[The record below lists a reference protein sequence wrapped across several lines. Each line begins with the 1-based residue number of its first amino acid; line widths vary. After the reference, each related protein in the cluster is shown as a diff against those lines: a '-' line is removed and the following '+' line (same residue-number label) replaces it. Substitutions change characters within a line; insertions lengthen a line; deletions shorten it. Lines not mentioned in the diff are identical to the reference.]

1 MHEHE
6 FARIGLLLAPEDP
19 HAPYFREALEHAGI
33 PFDRLDFGALERLNE
48 VDVLLLCGSGDLSST
63 QRQSVHS
70 WLRLGGGLVC
80 CGSTW
85 GLEGD
90 LGVSLVPD
98 RSPSRELVFPVVAS
112 DRSWPGQAGPVRA
125 FGGVYARPTDAKA
138 VVQTASGTLAASRR
152 RLGKGAALFLA
163 VHLGQTMGLVQ
174 MGRSVESDG
183 IGPNDGSATLHDHRL
198 RAEDGI
204 VLDYAEDR
212 SQPGESAHPF
222 FTSPHADILR
232 EVWIRLVIEAAETI
246 GRRIAMFW
254 PWPNAAEGAACIS
267 VDCEE
272 FNPANVMSLHNVL
285 AMGGGSAA
293 WLVGQPGYPLDVY
306 RSIRKWEH
314 EVGILFTP
322 NDDGSP
328 CEEKLKVQHVAM
340 SRVVSGPVLSSI
352 RMPDGAWFRL
362 DRFYEIAEATGS
374 RVSLCKGGRQPGT
387 SGFGFGTCHPFHP
400 IRADGEARRILEI
413 PYQIYMPGHIVDEP
427 AVEAIVLQTTAR
439 NGCLQTV
446 VASPAAQ
453 DSRVSLALRRTIA
466 IAKQAHLEF
475 MLPGEIARFERVRRS
490 LRIRPWRE
498 GVASGFNLIGNE
510 ALEGLTL
517 LVSGPPIGVHADGK
531 ALKTRAQHRFGTEW
545 TSVVLDLPAKAQLGI
560 MLGPATA
567 AAAA

>member
-1 MHEHE
+1 MHDHE
-6 FARIGLLLAPEDP
+6 FARIALALAPDDP
-19 HAPYFREALEHAGI
+19 HAPYYREALEHAGI
-33 PFDRLDFGALERLNE
+33 PFERLTAADFE
-48 VDVLLLCGSGDLSST
+48 RLGDYDVLLLCGSGDLATT
-63 QRQSVHS
+63 QRQQVHS

-80 CGSTW
+80 SGSTW
-85 GLEGD
+85 GMEDD
-90 LGVSLVPD
+90 LGVAAVPG

-112 DRSWPGQAGPVRA
+112 DRAWPGQAGPART
-125 FGGVYARPTDAKA
+125 FGGVYARPTDAKPVA
-138 VVQTASGTLAASRR
+138 QTASGTLAASRR
-152 RLGKGAALFLA
+152 RMGKGAALFLA
-163 VHLGQTMGLVQ
+163 PHVGQTMALVQ
-174 MGRSVESDG
+174 MGRSVETDAV
-183 IGPNDGSATLHDHRL
+183 GPNDGSAILHDHRL

-212 SQPGESAHPF
+212 SQPGESAHPC

-232 EVWIRLVIEAAETI
+232 ELWIRLIVEAAEAV
-246 GRRIAMFW
+246 GKRVALFW

-272 FNPANVMSLHNVL
+272 FNPANVASLHNVL

-314 EVGILFTP
+314 EVGILFAP

-352 RMPDGAWFRL
+352 RMPDGAWYRL

-400 IRADGEARRILEI
+400 LKADGEARRILEI

-427 AVEAIVLQTTAR
+427 AVEAIVLQTAAR
-439 NGCLQTV
+439 SGCLHTV

-475 MLPGEIARFERVRRS
+475 MLPAEIARYERVRRT

-498 GVASGFNLIGNE
+498 GVASGFNLIGSE

-517 LVSGPPIGVHADGK
+517 MISGPPVAIHVEGK
-531 ALKTRAQHRFGTEW
+531 ALKTRSHHRLGTEW
-545 TSVVLDLPAKAQLGI
+545 TAAVFDLPAKAQLGI
-560 MLGPATA
+560 MLGPPLA
-567 AAAA
+567 AAA